1 MDGSENFLL
10 HPGFYYCCS
19 LGISLDNLRFG
30 ILWLSFLKL
39 LSEVCL
45 GSQEGV
51 LPTGYLPW
59 EMEVKEAIGV
69 IFRNNTM

>member
-1 MDGSENFLL
+1 MDENENFLP

-19 LGISLDNLRFG
+19 SGIFLDNLRFG
-30 ILWLSFLKL
+30 IPCLSFLKL
-39 LSEVCL
+39 LSEAYL

-51 LPTGYLPW
+51 LPTGYLPL
-59 EMEVKEAIGV
+59 EMEVKEAIGI

>member
-1 MDGSENFLL
+1 MEENENFLL
-10 HPGFYYCCS
+10 HPGLYFCCS
-19 LGISLDNLRFG
+19 SGISLDNLSFG
-30 ILWLSFLKL
+30 IPWLSCLKL
-39 LSEVCL
+39 LSGACL

-51 LPTGYLPW
+51 LPKGYLPL

>member
-1 MDGSENFLL
+1 MDRSENFLL

-30 ILWLSFLKL
+30 IPQLSFLKL
-39 LSEVCL
+39 LSEMCL

-51 LPTGYLPW
+51 LPTGYLPVK
-59 EMEVKEAIGV
+59 MEVKEAIGI
-69 IFRNNTM
+69 IFRNNTV